1 MRTMKVAVALI
12 LVMAIALIAI
22 PSEQTDGSATVTD
35 GSTWYCYGDHP
46 TFVFPNYSDGVDV
59 KWEVRDS
66 EGTVTNHDIVSED
79 NSRITVDLTG
89 HDRITVT
96 QSVGTGGNVND
107 SMTISVI
114 PLHIPSDTSYT
125 VVFHDGDFTNTQVIN
140 NTTVVEA
147 GSDHVIAPLL
157 ERDGYTF
164 QGWFDK
170 EGTTEFDLTEPIT
183 GDTHLYAKWK
193 YSGLSG
199 GSSESETVGGV
210 YTVTFNTG
218 IGLETTVG
226 NPGTNSVMFTVSLVG
241 GYGINGSVSVS
252 STGGTITQVADGQY
266 LLSGITGNVIV
277 SVTGDTYYIESEV
290 PGTPGGSGDLEE
302 DVDPVAPEDDVFP
315 WICLVIALIVI
326 IIVLAIVLWY
336 RSRTV

>member
-1 MRTMKVAVALI
+1 MRGLKVAVVLVLALSFA
-12 LVMAIALIAI
+12 LVAI
-22 PSEQTDGSATVTD
+22 PSEQTDASATVTD

-46 TFVFPNYSDGVDV
+46 TFVFPDYSDGVEVD
-59 KWEVRDS
+59 WEVRDS
-66 EGTVTNHDIVSED
+66 AGSLIHHDIVSED

-89 HDRITVT
+89 HDMITVT
-96 QSVGTGGNVND
+96 QSVGTDGNVAD
-107 SMTISVI
+107 SMTITVI

-125 VVFHDGDFTNTQVIN
+125 VVFHDGDFTNTQVIDR
-140 NTTVVEA
+140 TTVIES

-164 QGWFDK
+164 MGWFD
-170 EGTTEFDLTEPIT
+170 EDGTTEYDLTEPIT

-193 YSGLSG
+193 YSGVSG
-199 GSSESETVGGV
+199 GSSESETVGGL

-226 NPGTNSVMFTVSLVG
+226 EPGASSIMFTVSLVG
-241 GYGINGSVSVS
+241 GYGINGAISVA

-277 SVTGDTYYIESEV
+277 SVTGDTYFIEPDV
-290 PGTPGGSGDLEE
+290 PVGPEGPGDT
-302 DVDPVAPEDDVFP
+302 DNQVTPVAPDDDGFP
-315 WICLVIALIVI
+315 WIYLVIVLVVI
-326 IIVLAIVLWY
+326 IIVLALILWH